1 MPDGGAPRPLSPLDH
16 EDRLRGRGRSRI
28 AGVDEVGRGPLAGP
42 VVAAAVV
49 LPPGEWIEG
58 AGDSKAIRAI
68 RRIQLAHEIRARA
81 RAVGVG
87 AASVAEID
95 RLNIAGATA
104 LAVERA
110 LAALSAAL
118 SEAPD
123 HVILDGRPMQRLT
136 WPHEAIVGGDAS
148 VHSVGCASI
157 VAKVV
162 RDELMG
168 RLGERYPGYGWRT
181 NAGYGTAEHME
192 AIRVLGITAHH
203 RRSFAPVR
211 LRLEM

>member
-1 MPDGGAPRPLSPLDH
+1 VPEHGTPRPLSPLEY

-49 LPPGEWIEG
+49 LHPGDWIEG
-58 AGDSKAIRAI
+58 AGDSKAIRAL
-68 RRIQLAHEIRARA
+68 RRVQLAREIRSRA
-81 RAVGVG
+81 WAVGVG

-95 RLNIAGATA
+95 RLTIAGATA

-110 LAALSAAL
+110 LAALP
-118 SEAPD
+118 EEPD
-123 HVILDGRPMQRLT
+123 HVVLDGRPMRRLSR
-136 WPHEAIVGGDAS
+136 PHEAVVGGDAL

-157 VAKVV
+157 VAKVL

-168 RLGERYPGYGWRT
+168 RLAERYPGYGWRR
-181 NAGYGTAEHME
+181 NAGYGTAEHLE

-211 LRLEM
+211 FRLEN

>member
-1 MPDGGAPRPLSPLDH
+1 MPEGGIPRPLSPLDH
-16 EDRLRGRGRSRI
+16 EDRLRGRGHSWI

-42 VVAAAVV
+42 VVAAAVI
-49 LPPGEWIEG
+49 LPAGEWIEG

-68 RRIQLAHEIRARA
+68 RRIQLAYEIRARA

-95 RLNIAGATA
+95 RLTIAGATA

-110 LAALSAAL
+110 LAALSQT
-118 SEAPD
+118 PD
-123 HVILDGRPMQRLT
+123 HVILDGRPMRRLS
-136 WPHEAIVGGDAS
+136 WPHEAVVGGDAL

-168 RLGERYPGYGWRT
+168 RLGERYPGYGWRR

-192 AIRVLGITAHH
+192 AIQELGITPHH